1 MVCANCKTE
10 NPAGSGYCFNC
21 GRDMSKS
28 AAEPPVC
35 AQPSKPAPRE
45 QITANVDINGTLL
58 VVSNKRVSFG
68 YQSLNSDE
76 IVAIRYGVYK
86 SYVNGIRTSRSYAV
100 WLSDRRSTMMIECA
114 SAFASSTTVESR
126 YRDTLKA
133 LYPAVVVPILE
144 SFLANLNNG
153 SGFQIAN
160 VTFDRNGMHRS
171 DSYGAV
177 QKGLL
182 SAWVSMAGGKSVAE
196 REQLHQHMTWSD
208 FGGHSFSEGNIR
220 LHSGNKSLW
229 TQFALRD
236 TWNAVCLGP
245 LFEFLYEDNRL
256 MSFVDR

>member
-1 MVCANCKTE
+1 MVCAHCSTE
-10 NPAGSGYCFNC
+10 NPAGSGHCFNC
-21 GRDMSKS
+21 GGDMSKS
-28 AAEPPVC
+28 AAEPPVR
-35 AQPSKPAPRE
+35 AQAPKPAPRE
-45 QITANVDINGTLL
+45 QIIANVDINGTLL
-58 VVSNKRVSFG
+58 AVSNTRVSFG
-68 YQSLNSDE
+68 NHSLNIDE
-76 IVAIRYGVYK
+76 IVGIRYGIYK

-100 WLSDRRSTMMIECA
+100 WLSDRRSSMMIECA

-144 SFLANLNNG
+144 SFLANLSNG

-160 VTFDRNGMHRS
+160 VIFDRRGMHRS

-196 REQLHQHMTWSD
+196 REQLHQHMTWGD
-208 FGGHSFSEGNIR
+208 FGGHSFGEGNIR
-220 LHSGNKSLW
+220 LYSRNKSLW
-229 TQFALRD
+229 AQFSLRD

-245 LFEFLYEDNRL
+245 FVEFLYEDNRIA
-256 MSFVDR
+256 SFVNL

>member
-1 MVCANCKTE
+1 MVCAHCKTE
-10 NPAGSGYCFNC
+10 NPVGSGYCFSC
-21 GRDMSKS
+21 GRDISKS
-28 AAEPPVC
+28 AAEPPIG
-35 AQPSKPAPRE
+35 AQVPKPAPRE
-45 QITANVDINGTLL
+45 QIIASVDINGNVL
-58 VVSNKRVSFG
+58 VVSNTRVSFG
-68 YQSLNSDE
+68 CQALNSDE

-160 VTFDRNGMHRS
+160 ITFDRNGMHRS

-182 SAWVSMAGGKSVAE
+182 SAWVSVAGGASVAE
-196 REQLHQHMTWSD
+196 REQLHQHMTWGE

-229 TQFALRD
+229 TQFSLRD

-245 LFEFLYEDNRL
+245 FLEFLYEDNRIA
-256 MSFVDR
+256 SFVNL

>member
-1 MVCANCKTE
+1 MVCAHCRTE

-21 GRDMSKS
+21 GRDISKS
-28 AAEPPVC
+28 ASEPIVSAPT
-35 AQPSKPAPRE
+35 PKPAPRE
-45 QITANVDINGTLL
+45 QIIANVDINGTLL
-58 VVSNKRVSFG
+58 VVSNTRVVFG
-68 YQSLNSDE
+68 YQSLRSDE
-76 IVAIRYGVYK
+76 IVGIRYGVYK

-100 WLSDRRSTMMIECA
+100 WLSDQRSSMMIECA
-114 SAFASSTTVESR
+114 SAFASSATVESR

-144 SFLANLNNG
+144 SFLANLSNG

-171 DSYGAV
+171 DSFGAV

-182 SAWVSMAGGKSVAE
+182 GAWVSMAGGKSVAE
-196 REQLHQHMTWSD
+196 REQLHLHMTWRN

-229 TQFALRD
+229 TQFSLRD

-245 LFEFLYEDNRL
+245 LFDFLYEDNRL
-256 MSFVDR
+256 ASFVDR